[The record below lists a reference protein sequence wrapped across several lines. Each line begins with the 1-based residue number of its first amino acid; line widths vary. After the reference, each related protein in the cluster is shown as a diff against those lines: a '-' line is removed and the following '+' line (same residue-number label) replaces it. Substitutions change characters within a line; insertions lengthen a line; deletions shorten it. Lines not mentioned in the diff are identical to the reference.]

1 MTAEAR
7 YIISEMSDFDECREC
22 YKPEPVEEGMAC
34 VGFCGKD
41 RRHFTCQ
48 VLTQHYKYFRAKV
61 RMCAN
66 FHVHLHSQ
74 GDLGGA
80 AAVKVC
86 DNPGAGGQCLE
97 GGTFVLSGILSWSFG
112 CHDTYPTV
120 MTDVRHYLDWI
131 HTNKHH

>member
-48 VLTQHYKYFRAKV
+48 VLTQHYKYFRARV
-61 RMCAN
+61 
-66 FHVHLHSQ
+66 
-74 GDLGGA
+74 G
-80 AAVKVC
+80 VC
-86 DNPGAGGQCLE
+86 QLPCTFTFTGRSWRSSSSE
-97 GGTFVLSGILSWSFG
+97 GV
-112 CHDTYPTV
+112 
-120 MTDVRHYLDWI
+120 
-131 HTNKHH
+131 